1 MPLKQGSSGPAV
13 RELQGNLRSAGAQL
27 KADGIFGPQTEA
39 AVRQFQQRHGLVA
52 DGVVGVRSW
61 SALHRS
67 RPASPGFD
75 PFDPED
81 YAQWLAESA
90 QGALRSIG
98 GIFGTGGGTAA
109 AGGARPAAAPLRRQA
124 ATPAP
129 RAANGPRS
137 NDAPPPPQVSPSQNR
152 QHNRISFAGY
162 EGRGFV
168 ALDYEKYTGWEVQL
182 CGRRIVRPFQ
192 GGIRNECAQFVQLFG
207 VPNTRSWR
215 RGPQVCHMAPGSLPV
230 GTVVATLRDGTY
242 HSDYSGRSHV
252 GLYLG
257 HDSYDPAK
265 GNSNAGGVTL
275 LDQYNGA
282 RIARR
287 PKMYSKDADE
297 IGKVAKRAWT
307 DGAGHRQTHRVSWTS
322 DGEEYFVLMVR

>member
-1 MPLKQGSSGPAV
+1 MPMPLKQGSSGPAV

-182 CGRRIVRPFQ
+182 CGRRIVRPSRA
-192 GGIRNECAQFVQLFG
+192 GSATNA
-207 VPNTRSWR
+207 RSSCNSLACR
-215 RGPQVCHMAPGSLPV
+215 TRGPGVGGRKSARWRPG
-230 GTVVATLRDGTY
+230 RY
-242 HSDYSGRSHV
+242 R
-252 GLYLG
+252 
-257 HDSYDPAK
+257 
-265 GNSNAGGVTL
+265 
-275 LDQYNGA
+275 
-282 RIARR
+282 
-287 PKMYSKDADE
+287 
-297 IGKVAKRAWT
+297 
-307 DGAGHRQTHRVSWTS
+307 
-322 DGEEYFVLMVR
+322 